1 MSELGFFV
9 DLRGRARSKS
19 AHMAKKVMYLIGGI
33 VIPPG
38 LGSFVDPSNGIRM
51 ALDSYRTDFGEF
63 E

>member
-1 MSELGFFV
+1 
-9 DLRGRARSKS
+9 
-19 AHMAKKVMYLIGGI
+19 MAKKVMYLIGRI

-38 LGSFVDPSNGIRM
+38 LGSFVDPSTGIRM